1 MLLIMNARNVRSLSR
16 QERERGR
23 GRGREREGKL
33 IKWPTYYCRL
43 PTDRGDQFPERDRE
57 REGDREGA
65 MLTLKLALAL
75 ALLGSLS
82 SGPGI
87 EASLMLHQRQ
97 RDSTD
102 IKDKIIELQCLARCN
117 NHNNN
122 NNNYS
127 QPQRCLEQCKLELLR
142 APRAGSCP
150 TVSSSSMAMHARQP
164 RLSCLVNCVHDY
176 DCVEVQKCCASACG
190 PICTEPLGVRN
201 ATQLPPIPKILRFKM
216 PRSHKV
222 ELTIESSLLPYYFHV
237 EVRSHIGRLF
247 APRKL
252 GAWQAQPAEQIL
264 ETTDGRNKQ

>member
-1 MLLIMNARNVRSLSR
+1 MANILLQITSGQRRPIP
-16 QERERGR
+16 RERQG
-23 GRGREREGKL
+23 ER
-33 IKWPTYYCRL
+33 
-43 PTDRGDQFPERDRE
+43 
-57 REGDREGA
+57 A

-75 ALLGSLS
+75 ALLGSLR

-87 EASLMLHQRQ
+87 EASLTLHQRQ

-102 IKDKIIELQCLARCN
+102 IKDKIIELQCLARCS
-117 NHNNN
+117 NN

-127 QPQRCLEQCKLELLR
+127 QSQRCVEQCKLELLR

-150 TVSSSSMAMHARQP
+150 TVTSSSSMAMYARQA
-164 RLSCLVNCVHDY
+164 RLSCLVNCVHDH
-176 DCVEVQKCCASACG
+176 DCLEVHKCCASACG
-190 PICTEPLGVRN
+190 PICMEPLGVRN

-252 GAWQAQPAEQIL
+252 GMWQAQPAEQIL